1 MASTSSRVGRDS
13 RKIAVLLRLTLH
25 RGALLTTNLSK
36 KSYTEAPR
44 DVSGGANSQTSG
56 SHSLYCGKSGGSY
69 NDGGTHRMAFLPR
82 PCVTEE
88 QLADLSNYP
97 HSPTYFQGS
106 ENPGAN
112 SESPT
117 ELCGVPPSI
126 PTQQQASSN
135 FQWTNVGPQNQE
147 ILM

>member
-1 MASTSSRVGRDS
+1 
-13 RKIAVLLRLTLH
+13 
-25 RGALLTTNLSK
+25 
-36 KSYTEAPR
+36 
-44 DVSGGANSQTSG
+44 
-56 SHSLYCGKSGGSY
+56 
-69 NDGGTHRMAFLPR
+69 MAFLPR

-97 HSPTYFQGS
+97 HSHTYFQGS

-147 ILM
+147 TLMW